1 MMKMQKT
8 CWTGSGKRHAPAMI
22 CCKVTATEGVC
33 LALSSQSFFVHC
45 HTNLHSRLRPAFCGI
60 EHRPC
65 LKLPT
70 HISKEQRAHWHRLAE
85 HKGLTSQSQVWKLD
99 MLNRIAIIVP

>member
-1 MMKMQKT
+1 MTRYK
-8 CWTGSGKRHAPAMI
+8 A
-22 CCKVTATEGVC
+22 TATVGVC
-33 LALSSQSFFVHC
+33 LALSRQSLCSLPQQPAQQVETWHFV
-45 HTNLHSRLRPAFCGI
+45 

-99 MLNRIAIIVP
+99 YDQLHSYHCLHDTDITCTKT